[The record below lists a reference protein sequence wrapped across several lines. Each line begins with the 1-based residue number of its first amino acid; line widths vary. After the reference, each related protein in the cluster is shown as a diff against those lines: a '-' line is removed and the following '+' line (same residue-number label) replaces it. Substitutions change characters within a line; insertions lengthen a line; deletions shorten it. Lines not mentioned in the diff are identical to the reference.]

1 MDNNCNSL
9 SNIYYS
15 LKGPK
20 GDIGPQGNKGNKGCK
35 GIRGDIGGIG
45 DRGDKGNLGLQ
56 GLKVLKGN
64 NGIRGLKGNKG
75 NTGDIGDKGLR
86 GQIGGNF
93 IIFKLNTQIRINES
107 FIIFMK
113 NELNDT
119 YENVNE
125 VIVSIVDYRNIN
137 IEDWLKHIKNNDYI
151 KLLNENNYNNYG
163 LFKILN
169 ITSSL
174 YNNIVFYT
182 LKLQS
187 LVSNGV
193 FNITSNIIFNHI
205 LSGPKGSKG
214 NVGDSSTDILIR
226 EIENPINLNY
236 GDFIKYLSSRPIGI
250 LDKHIK
256 KNILYNF
263 YSTPN
268 NYMHMLNLDG
278 NIDNYLTYYTKTINN
293 YKSYKKEDCISPGIL
308 ISFKKIKITHISWNF
323 LQTIINRINLSNE
336 NILNDNG
343 DKVVNIYAR
352 VEIHKQMSNILKVND
367 DNTLNLCSY
376 YRTLVKYSDS
386 IKINTLNG
394 SRLLS
399 WSKHNN
405 YVKAGEMVCLMFS
418 FYDFPDLIH
427 MNDLPNNL
435 DNLST
440 TNFRQISFS
449 ISGDIVNY

>member
-56 GLKVLKGN
+56 GIKGFKGN

-174 YNNIVFYT
+174 YNTI
-182 LKLQS
+182 S
-187 LVSNGV
+187 LFSFSTGFSN
-193 FNITSNIIFNHI
+193 TSSNTCSF
-205 LSGPKGSKG
+205 
-214 NVGDSSTDILIR
+214 ILIAGK
-226 EIENPINLNY
+226 LFFY
-236 GDFIKYLSSRPIGI
+236 KY
-250 LDKHIK
+250 
-256 KNILYNF
+256 
-263 YSTPN
+263 N
-268 NYMHMLNLDG
+268 N
-278 NIDNYLTYYTKTINN
+278 
-293 YKSYKKEDCISPGIL
+293 
-308 ISFKKIKITHISWNF
+308 
-323 LQTIINRINLSNE
+323 
-336 NILNDNG
+336 
-343 DKVVNIYAR
+343 
-352 VEIHKQMSNILKVND
+352 
-367 DNTLNLCSY
+367 
-376 YRTLVKYSDS
+376 
-386 IKINTLNG
+386 
-394 SRLLS
+394 
-399 WSKHNN
+399 
-405 YVKAGEMVCLMFS
+405 
-418 FYDFPDLIH
+418 
-427 MNDLPNNL
+427 
-435 DNLST
+435 
-440 TNFRQISFS
+440 
-449 ISGDIVNY
+449 